1 MSTTTATTRHL
12 NTEAAHAQ
20 RRWFI
25 ADADGQVLGRLA
37 SRIASALA
45 GKTRASYS
53 PHVDAGDFVVV
64 INAGKI
70 KLTGN
75 KLRDKIYTRHTEW
88 PGGIRNTAAGDMKD
102 RHPDR
107 LIREAVKGMLPRNRL
122 GRRLITKLKVYG
134 GSEHP
139 HAAQRPVSLEIGR

>member
-12 NTEAAHAQ
+12 STEAAHAQ
-20 RRWFI
+20 RRWYL

-37 SRIASALA
+37 AQVAAALR

-53 PHVDAGDFVVV
+53 PHLDAGDFVVV
-64 INAGKI
+64 INATKV

-88 PGGIRNTAAGDMKD
+88 PGGIRQTAAGDMKD

-107 LIREAVKGMLPRNRL
+107 LIREAVRGMLPKNRL

-134 GSEHP
+134 GADHP
-139 HAAQRPVSLEIGR
+139 HEAQKPVSLAIVR